1 MKTIRFTCLMTVL
14 GLTLRAASAAS
25 FTDTERARL
34 VSYWNAPGRY
44 RIEVSADAKKGPW
57 VARLTP
63 AASQWLYAYSHLHNA
78 DKTPPTETTKSVS
91 ASDAAWEQWVVA
103 KLTYDRWSAQTT
115 AAAANAQ
122 VAATAPTPLDAGPAA
137 PPLPGLI
144 PATLLDAAGNPPDL
158 AAAVAPLRY
167 TITFEDGTS
176 IVYTDHVAVRPRNEY
191 YRFAQGVMHPGIALS
206 KIPDAELNSLFEE
219 TGMTPFEQHVVK
231 AVSRLEGGFESV
243 NTYDTG
249 YLSVGFIQFA
259 TLQGGAGSLG
269 DVLKQEKASRPND
282 FATDFHNYGL
292 DVSPNGALVAV
303 DPISGAELVGPQAV
317 LKIIDDKRLTAVLQ
331 RAGARSRAF
340 RIAQILVAKSNYYP
354 ATTTFQ
360 VTLDNRVLTGQ
371 VADVIKSE
379 AGMATLF
386 DRKVNTGNIRR
397 LSTALAQLM
406 TEHHLTRLEAAI
418 AYERELI
425 KATKWRTDF
434 LMDKS
439 LNQPAN

>member
-1 MKTIRFTCLMTVL
+1 MRFILLTMAFCF
-14 GLTLRAASAAS
+14 TLRTANAAS
-25 FTDTERARL
+25 FTDIERARL

-44 RIEVSADAKKGPW
+44 RVEASADAKKGPW

-63 AASQWLYAYSHLHNA
+63 EASQWLYAYSHLHNA
-78 DKTPPTETTKSVS
+78 EKTPPTETTKVTSPQNEN
-91 ASDAAWEQWVVA
+91 WEQWVTA
-103 KLTYDRWSAQTT
+103 KLAYDRWWAQTI
-115 AAAANAQ
+115 ADAANAQ
-122 VAATAPTPLDAGPAA
+122 VAASAPTPLNAGSAA

-144 PATLLDAAGNPPDL
+144 PATLLEAAGNPPAL

-167 TITFEDGTS
+167 TVTFEDGSS
-176 IVYTDHVAVRPRNEY
+176 IVYNDHVVSRPRYEY

-206 KIPDAELNSLFEE
+206 KVSNEELNSLFAE

-231 AVSRLEGGFESV
+231 AISRLEGGFESV

-269 DVLKQEKASRPND
+269 DVLKQEKANRP
-282 FATDFHNYGL
+282 TDFSADFHIYGL
-292 DVSPNGALVAV
+292 DVNPDAALVV
-303 DPISGAELVGPQAV
+303 IDPVSGAELVGSQAV

-354 ATTTFQ
+354 AAMPLEI
-360 VTLDNRVLTGQ
+360 TLGNRVVTGK

-386 DRKVNTGNIRR
+386 DRKVNTGSIRR
-397 LSTALAQLM
+397 LSTALEQIM
-406 TEHHLTRLEAAI
+406 TEHHLTRLEDAT
-418 AYERELI
+418 AYERDLI

-434 LMDKS
+434 LTDKNLS
-439 LNQPAN
+439 QPAN